1 VKTLSNVHN
10 VKVANEI
17 APYYHNYFTDWV
29 TPHQVISGG
38 RACTKTVCNAWKIAS
53 RLISDKACSVV
64 VIRQT
69 LNTHRDSTYAELIKV
84 LDTIGVTYRA
94 IKNPLEIQ
102 VGDNMV
108 YFRCLDDYEKLK
120 GMTSSKS
127 PIKIAWFFEITEFEG
142 SYEIQ
147 QVISTLARGGS
158 KDYFIAMYEYNPP
171 PHKTHWVYAWEEL
184 YGRNSGYRFQHNTY
198 IDLPESYRKKWL
210 GDFLLKEIELLK
222 YADFETYK
230 QIYMGLP
237 AMVSGAIYKRFSFD
251 DHVINFEDIR
261 DTLVSRAI
269 SIGVDYG
276 ETDATTAVASHI
288 TVNREVVI
296 FKEYYH
302 KNGDSKCHGL
312 KDINDYTRDLHNFIR
327 TISNEYP
334 DKYIFVYV
342 DSASKSLY
350 TLLNEGFSHD
360 NNLIYINKI
369 NKSKKMPSL
378 KGKTPIHERIFVT
391 NIMLGCK
398 TLFIDSECKFLI
410 SALERAEYHP
420 ETGERIDNGKF
431 NIDSIDAMEYSFL
444 EYLSEIYGYLVSRMG
459 KEVSENGG

>member
-1 VKTLSNVHN
+1 MKSLAVQKIQ
-10 VKVANEI
+10 VANEI
-17 APYYHNYFTDWV
+17 APYYHDYFTDWE

-38 RACTKTVCNAWKIAS
+38 RACTKTVCNAWKIAT
-53 RLISDKACSVV
+53 RLIYDKECSVV

-84 LDTIGVTYRA
+84 LDTIGVKYRA

-102 VGDNMV
+102 VGENMV

-127 PIKIAWFFEITEFEG
+127 PIKIAWFFEITEFDG

-147 QVISTLARGGS
+147 QVISTLARGGK
-158 KDYFIAMYEYNPP
+158 KDYFVALYEYNPP
-171 PHKTHWVYAWEEL
+171 PYKTHWVYAWEER
-184 YGRNSGYRFQHNTY
+184 YKRTTEYRFQHNTY
-198 IDLPESYRKKWL
+198 MDLPSSYQKSWL

-222 YADFETYK
+222 FADFETYK

-237 AMVSGAIYKRFSFD
+237 AMVHGAIYKKFSFD
-251 DHVINFEDIR
+251 DHVIDYESIKDNIK
-261 DTLVSRAI
+261 SRAI

-288 TVNREVVI
+288 TMDREVVI
-296 FKEYYH
+296 FDEYYH
-302 KNGDSKCHGL
+302 KNSDPDCYGL
-312 KDINDYTRDLHNFIR
+312 KDINDYTHDLHKFIKD
-327 TISNEYP
+327 ISNKYP

-342 DSASKSLY
+342 DSASKSLF
-350 TLLNEGFSHD
+350 TLLNES
-360 NNLIYINKI
+360 LKKERSIYVNKI

-378 KGKTPIHERIFVT
+378 KGKTAIHERIFVT

-398 TLFIDSECKFLI
+398 TLFIDKKCKFLI

-444 EYLSEIYGYLVSRMG
+444 NYLSEIYDYLVSRMG
-459 KEVSENGG
+459 KENFEDAE